1 MTSFLSSVSV
11 RLFGTHSA
19 FTGLLPV
26 VLAVFLSFL
35 AVSVP
40 LAALAL
46 EVRDHLG
53 FGGLTVGWVIGAQ
66 SLATLLTRH
75 QAGTLC
81 DQRGPRAA
89 VLLGL
94 PLTASSGL
102 AYALSGM
109 LPIDP
114 VGKVV
119 VLLLGRLV
127 AGFGESLFLTGLMSW
142 GISRV
147 GVARTGKV
155 MSWTGIA
162 IYAALGLG
170 APLGLAIQ
178 GAYGFAGVGL
188 LALVTPMLAW
198 AIAVRL
204 SAVPATGGQREPFH
218 RVLGLIWRP
227 GLVLALA
234 TVPYATMAAFLT
246 LDYAAH
252 GWPHAG
258 TALLGFGAAYV
269 FVRLV
274 GSSLPDR
281 IGASKVAVGS
291 LGFEAAGQV
300 LIWSAS
306 APSMAVLGATLTG
319 LGFSLVFPAMGVMAT
334 RSVPPEQR
342 GRAVGSFIAF
352 ADIALGVTGPAVGF
366 ATQWFG
372 ISAAFLV
379 GTAATCAALCLLP
392 SLRLGGSC
400 CRSLFPPMMVTIS
413 ANIEISTLLP
423 TPCAVAC

>member
-1 MTSFLSSVSV
+1 MTSLFSPVSV
-11 RLFGTHSA
+11 RPLGTPSA
-19 FTGLLPV
+19 FTGLVPV
-26 VLAVFLSFL
+26 VLAVFLGFL
-35 AVSVP
+35 AISVP

-53 FGGLTVGWVIGAQ
+53 FGALTVGWVIGAQ

-81 DQRGPRAA
+81 DQRGPRAV

-94 PLTASSGL
+94 PLTACSGL
-102 AYALSGM
+102 AYALSSV

-114 VGKVV
+114 VAKLAA
-119 VLLLGRLV
+119 LLLGRLV

-142 GISRV
+142 GIARM
-147 GVARTGKV
+147 GAARTGKV

-170 APLGLAIQ
+170 APLGLAVQ
-178 GAYGFAGVGL
+178 AHHGFAGVGV
-188 LALVTPMLAW
+188 LAVLTPMMAW

-204 SAVPATGGQREPFH
+204 PAVPAAGGQRVPFH

-234 TVPYATMAAFLT
+234 TVPYAAMAAFLT

-252 GWPHAG
+252 GWPRAG

-274 GSSLPDR
+274 GSGLPDR
-281 IGASKVAVGS
+281 FGATKVAVGS
-291 LGFEAAGQV
+291 LAFEAVGQV
-300 LIWSAS
+300 LIWC
-306 APSMAVLGATLTG
+306 APTPAMAVLGATLTG
-319 LGFSLVFPAMGVMAT
+319 LGFSLVFPAMGVIAT

-342 GRAVGSFIAF
+342 GRAVGNFIAF

-372 ISAAFLV
+372 ISTAFLV
-379 GTAATCAALCLLP
+379 GAGATCAALCLLP
-392 SLRLGGSC
+392 SLRIGK
-400 CRSLFPPMMVTIS
+400 
-413 ANIEISTLLP
+413 A
-423 TPCAVAC
+423 

>member
-1 MTSFLSSVSV
+1 
-11 RLFGTHSA
+11 
-19 FTGLLPV
+19 V
-26 VLAVFLSFL
+26 VLAVFLGFL
-35 AVSVP
+35 AISVP

-53 FGGLTVGWVIGAQ
+53 FGAITVGWAIGIQ

-94 PLTASSGL
+94 PLTACSGL
-102 AYALSGM
+102 AYGLSSV
-109 LPIDP
+109 LPMDP
-114 VGKVV
+114 VAKLA

-127 AGFGESLFLTGLMSW
+127 AGLGESLFLTGLMSW
-142 GISRV
+142 GIARV
-147 GVARTGKV
+147 GAARTGKV

-170 APLGLAIQ
+170 APLGLAVQ
-178 GAYGFAGVGL
+178 SAYGFAGVGVLAL
-188 LALVTPMLAW
+188 LAPMLAW
-198 AIAVRL
+198 AIAARL
-204 SAVPATGGQREPFH
+204 PPVLAAGGGQRVPLH

-234 TVPYATMAAFLT
+234 TVPYAAMAAFLT

-252 GWPHAG
+252 GWPQAG

-269 FVRLV
+269 LVRLV
-274 GSSLPDR
+274 GSGLPDR
-281 IGASKVAVGS
+281 LGAAPVAVGS
-291 LGFEAAGQV
+291 LVFEAVGQV
-300 LIWSAS
+300 LLWC
-306 APSMAVLGATLTG
+306 APTPGMAVLGATLTG
-319 LGFSLVFPAMGVMAT
+319 LGFSLVFPAMGVLAT

-342 GRAVGSFIAF
+342 GRAVGNFIAF
-352 ADIALGVTGPAVGF
+352 ADIALGVTGPVVGF

-372 ISAAFLV
+372 IPAAFLV
-379 GTAATCAALCLLP
+379 GAGATCAALCLLP
-392 SLRLGGSC
+392 SLRLG
-400 CRSLFPPMMVTIS
+400 RS
-413 ANIEISTLLP
+413 E
-423 TPCAVAC
+423 

>member
-1 MTSFLSSVSV
+1 M
-11 RLFGTHSA
+11 
-19 FTGLLPV
+19 
-26 VLAVFLSFL
+26 VLAVFLGFL
-35 AVSVP
+35 AISVP

-53 FGGLTVGWVIGAQ
+53 FGAVTVGWVIGIQ

-94 PLTASSGL
+94 PLTACSGL
-102 AYALSGM
+102 AYGLSSV

-114 VGKVV
+114 VAKLA

-127 AGFGESLFLTGLMSW
+127 AGLGESLFLTRLMSW
-142 GISRV
+142 GIARV
-147 GVARTGKV
+147 GAARTGKV

-170 APLGLAIQ
+170 APLGLAVQ
-178 GAYGFAGVGL
+178 SAYGFAGVGV
-188 LALVTPMLAW
+188 LALLTPMLAW
-198 AIAVRL
+198 AIAARL
-204 SAVPATGGQREPFH
+204 SPVLAAGGGQRVPLH

-234 TVPYATMAAFLT
+234 TVPYAAMAAFLT

-252 GWPHAG
+252 GWPQAG

-269 FVRLV
+269 LVRLI
-274 GSSLPDR
+274 GSGLPDR
-281 IGASKVAVGS
+281 LGAAPVAVGS
-291 LGFEAAGQV
+291 LIFEAVGQV
-300 LIWSAS
+300 LLWC
-306 APSMAVLGATLTG
+306 APTPGMAVLGATLTG
-319 LGFSLVFPAMGVMAT
+319 LGFSLVFPAMGVLAT

-342 GRAVGSFIAF
+342 GRAVGNFIAF
-352 ADIALGVTGPAVGF
+352 ADIALGVTGPVVGF
-366 ATQWFG
+366 ATQWLG
-372 ISAAFLV
+372 IPAAFLV
-379 GTAATCAALCLLP
+379 GAGATCAALCLLP
-392 SLRLGGSC
+392 SLRLG
-400 CRSLFPPMMVTIS
+400 RS
-413 ANIEISTLLP
+413 E
-423 TPCAVAC
+423 

>member
-1 MTSFLSSVSV
+1 M
-11 RLFGTHSA
+11 
-19 FTGLLPV
+19 
-26 VLAVFLSFL
+26 VLAVFLGFL
-35 AVSVP
+35 AISVP

-53 FGGLTVGWVIGAQ
+53 FGAVTVGWAIGIQ

-94 PLTASSGL
+94 PLTACSGL
-102 AYALSGM
+102 AYGLSSV

-114 VGKVV
+114 VAKLA

-127 AGFGESLFLTGLMSW
+127 AGLGESLFLTGLMSW
-142 GISRV
+142 GMARV
-147 GVARTGKV
+147 GAARTGKV

-170 APLGLAIQ
+170 APLGLAVQ
-178 GAYGFAGVGL
+178 SAYGFAGVGV
-188 LALVTPMLAW
+188 LALLTPMLAW
-198 AIAVRL
+198 VIAARL
-204 SAVPATGGQREPFH
+204 PPVLAAGGGQRVPLH

-234 TVPYATMAAFLT
+234 TVPYAAMAAFLT

-252 GWPHAG
+252 GWPQAG

-269 FVRLV
+269 LVRLV
-274 GSSLPDR
+274 GSGLPDR
-281 IGASKVAVGS
+281 LGAAPVAVGS
-291 LGFEAAGQV
+291 LVFEAVGQV
-300 LIWSAS
+300 LLWC
-306 APSMAVLGATLTG
+306 APTPGMAVLGATLTG
-319 LGFSLVFPAMGVMAT
+319 LGFSLVFPAMGVLAT

-342 GRAVGSFIAF
+342 GRAVGNFIAF
-352 ADIALGVTGPAVGF
+352 ADIALGVTGPVVGF

-372 ISAAFLV
+372 IPAAFLV
-379 GTAATCAALCLLP
+379 GAGATCAALCLLP
-392 SLRLGGSC
+392 SLRLG
-400 CRSLFPPMMVTIS
+400 RS
-413 ANIEISTLLP
+413 E
-423 TPCAVAC
+423 

>member
-1 MTSFLSSVSV
+1 MTSLFSSVSV
-11 RLFGTHSA
+11 RPLGTPSA
-19 FTGLLPV
+19 FTGLVPV
-26 VLAVFLSFL
+26 VLAVFLGFL
-35 AVSVP
+35 AISVP

-53 FGGLTVGWVIGAQ
+53 FGALTVGWVIGAQ

-75 QAGTLC
+75 QAGTCC

-94 PLTASSGL
+94 PLTACSGL
-102 AYALSGM
+102 AYVMSSV

-114 VGKVV
+114 VAKLA

-142 GISRV
+142 GIARM
-147 GVARTGKV
+147 GAARTGKV

-170 APLGLAIQ
+170 APLGLAVQ
-178 GAYGFAGVGL
+178 ARCGFAGVGV
-188 LALVTPMLAW
+188 LAVLTPMLAW

-204 SAVPATGGQREPFH
+204 PAVPAAGGQRVAFH

-234 TVPYATMAAFLT
+234 TVPYAAMAAFLT

-258 TALLGFGAAYV
+258 SALLGFGAAYV
-269 FVRLV
+269 FVRLI
-274 GSSLPDR
+274 GSGLPDR
-281 IGASKVAVGS
+281 FGATKVAVGS
-291 LGFEAAGQV
+291 LAFEAVGQV
-300 LIWSAS
+300 LIWCAS
-306 APSMAVLGATLTG
+306 APGTAVLGATLTG
-319 LGFSLVFPAMGVMAT
+319 LGFSLVFPAMGVIAT

-342 GRAVGSFIAF
+342 GRAVGNFIAF

-372 ISAAFLV
+372 ISTAFLV
-379 GTAATCAALCLLP
+379 GAGATFAALCLLP
-392 SLRLGGSC
+392 SLRLGKG
-400 CRSLFPPMMVTIS
+400 
-413 ANIEISTLLP
+413 
-423 TPCAVAC
+423 

>member
-1 MTSFLSSVSV
+1 M
-11 RLFGTHSA
+11 
-19 FTGLLPV
+19 
-26 VLAVFLSFL
+26 VLAVFLGFL
-35 AVSVP
+35 AISVP

-53 FGGLTVGWVIGAQ
+53 FGAVTVGWVIGIQ

-94 PLTASSGL
+94 PLTACSGL
-102 AYALSGM
+102 AYGLSSV

-114 VGKVV
+114 VAKLA

-127 AGFGESLFLTGLMSW
+127 AGLGESLFLTGLMSW
-142 GISRV
+142 GIARV
-147 GVARTGKV
+147 GAARTGKV

-170 APLGLAIQ
+170 APLGLAVQ
-178 GAYGFAGVGL
+178 SAYGFAGVGV
-188 LALVTPMLAW
+188 LALLTPMLAW
-198 AIAVRL
+198 AIAARL
-204 SAVPATGGQREPFH
+204 SPVLAAGGGQRVPLH

-234 TVPYATMAAFLT
+234 TVPYAAMAAFLT

-252 GWPHAG
+252 GWPQAG

-269 FVRLV
+269 LVRLI
-274 GSSLPDR
+274 GSGLPDR
-281 IGASKVAVGS
+281 LGAAPVAVGS
-291 LGFEAAGQV
+291 LIFEAVGQV
-300 LIWSAS
+300 LLWC
-306 APSMAVLGATLTG
+306 APTPGMAVLGATLTG
-319 LGFSLVFPAMGVMAT
+319 LGFSLVFPAMGVLAT

-342 GRAVGSFIAF
+342 GRAVGNFIAF
-352 ADIALGVTGPAVGF
+352 ADIALGVTGPVVGF
-366 ATQWFG
+366 ATQWLG
-372 ISAAFLV
+372 IPAAFLV
-379 GTAATCAALCLLP
+379 GAGATCAALCLLP
-392 SLRLGGSC
+392 SLRLG
-400 CRSLFPPMMVTIS
+400 RS
-413 ANIEISTLLP
+413 E
-423 TPCAVAC
+423 

>member
-1 MTSFLSSVSV
+1 M
-11 RLFGTHSA
+11 
-19 FTGLLPV
+19 GLAPV
-26 VLAVFLSFL
+26 VLAVFLGFL
-35 AVSVP
+35 AISVP

-53 FGGLTVGWVIGAQ
+53 FGAATVGWAIGLQ

-94 PLTASSGL
+94 PLAACSGL
-102 AYALSGM
+102 VYGLSSALS
-109 LPIDP
+109 IDP
-114 VGKVV
+114 LGKLA

-142 GISRV
+142 GIARV
-147 GVARTGKV
+147 GAARTGKV

-170 APLGLAIQ
+170 APLGLAVQ
-178 GAYGFAGVGL
+178 ASYGFGGVGVVAL
-188 LALVTPMLAW
+188 LAPMLAW
-198 AIAVRL
+198 VIAVRL
-204 SAVPATGGQREPFH
+204 PAVAAAGGQRVPFH

-234 TVPYATMAAFLT
+234 TVPYAAMAAFLT

-274 GSSLPDR
+274 GSGLPDR
-281 IGASKVAVGS
+281 FGATRVAVVS
-291 LGFEAAGQV
+291 LILEAVGQV
-300 LIWSAS
+300 VVWCAS
-306 APSMAVLGATLTG
+306 TPAMAVWGATITG
-319 LGFSLVFPAMGVMAT
+319 LGFSLVFPAMGVLAT
-334 RSVPPEQR
+334 RSVPPQQR
-342 GRAVGSFIAF
+342 GRAVGNFIAF
-352 ADIALGVTGPAVGF
+352 ADIALGVTGPAVGL

-372 ISAAFLV
+372 IRAAFLV
-379 GTAATCAALCLLP
+379 GAAATCAALCLLP
-392 SLRLGGSC
+392 SLRLGRG
-400 CRSLFPPMMVTIS
+400 
-413 ANIEISTLLP
+413 ND
-423 TPCAVAC
+423 

>member
-1 MTSFLSSVSV
+1 MTSLSSPVSDSVPV
-11 RLFGTHSA
+11 RSPATTSA
-19 FTGLLPV
+19 FGGLAPV
-26 VLAVFLSFL
+26 VLAVFLGFL
-35 AVSVP
+35 AISVP

-53 FGGLTVGWVIGAQ
+53 FGALTVGWVIGAQ

-94 PLTASSGL
+94 PLTACSGV
-102 AYALSGM
+102 AYALASM

-114 VGKVV
+114 AARLA
-119 VLLLGRLV
+119 VLLVGRLV
-127 AGFGESLFLTGLMSW
+127 AGLGESLFLTGLMSW
-142 GISRV
+142 GIARV
-147 GVARTGKV
+147 GPARTGKV

-170 APLGLAIQ
+170 ASLGLAVQ
-178 GAYGFAGVGL
+178 SAYGFAGVGA
-188 LALVTPMLAW
+188 LAVLTPLLAW
-198 AIAVRL
+198 AIAVKL
-204 SAVPATGGQREPFH
+204 PAVPASGGQRVPFH

-234 TVPYATMAAFLT
+234 TVPYAAMAAFLT

-252 GWPHAG
+252 GWPRAG
-258 TALLGFGAAYV
+258 TALLCFGAAYV

-274 GSSLPDR
+274 GSGLPDR
-281 IGASKVAVGS
+281 FGATKVAVGS
-291 LGFEAAGQV
+291 LVFEAVGQL
-300 LIWSAS
+300 LIWC
-306 APSMAVLGATLTG
+306 APAPGMALLGATLSG
-319 LGFSLVFPAMGVMAT
+319 LGFSLVFPAMGVIAT
-334 RSVPPEQR
+334 RAVPPQQR
-342 GRAVGSFIAF
+342 GRAVGNFIAF
-352 ADIALGVTGPAVGF
+352 ADIAMGVTGPVVGF

-379 GTAATCAALCLLP
+379 GAGATCAALCLLP
-392 SLRLGGSC
+392 SLRLGGS
-400 CRSLFPPMMVTIS
+400 RD
-413 ANIEISTLLP
+413 
-423 TPCAVAC
+423 

>member
-1 MTSFLSSVSV
+1 
-11 RLFGTHSA
+11 
-19 FTGLLPV
+19 V
-26 VLAVFLSFL
+26 VLAVFLGFL
-35 AVSVP
+35 AISVP

-53 FGGLTVGWVIGAQ
+53 FGAVTVGWAIGIQ

-94 PLTASSGL
+94 PLTACSGL
-102 AYALSGM
+102 AYGLSSV

-114 VGKVV
+114 VAKLA

-127 AGFGESLFLTGLMSW
+127 AGLGESLFLTGLMSW
-142 GISRV
+142 GMARV
-147 GVARTGKV
+147 GAARTGKV

-170 APLGLAIQ
+170 APLGLAVQ
-178 GAYGFAGVGL
+178 SAYGFAGVGV
-188 LALVTPMLAW
+188 LALLTPMLAW
-198 AIAVRL
+198 VIAARL
-204 SAVPATGGQREPFH
+204 PPVLAAGGGQRVPLH

-234 TVPYATMAAFLT
+234 TVPYAAMAAFLT

-252 GWPHAG
+252 GWPQAG

-269 FVRLV
+269 LVRLV
-274 GSSLPDR
+274 GSGLPDR
-281 IGASKVAVGS
+281 LGAAPVAVGS
-291 LGFEAAGQV
+291 LVFEAVGQV
-300 LIWSAS
+300 LLWC
-306 APSMAVLGATLTG
+306 APTPGMAVLGATLTG
-319 LGFSLVFPAMGVMAT
+319 LGFSLVFPAMGVLAT

-342 GRAVGSFIAF
+342 GRAVGNFIAF
-352 ADIALGVTGPAVGF
+352 ADIALGVTGPVVGF

-372 ISAAFLV
+372 IPAAFLV
-379 GTAATCAALCLLP
+379 GAGATCAALCLLP
-392 SLRLGGSC
+392 SLRLG
-400 CRSLFPPMMVTIS
+400 RS
-413 ANIEISTLLP
+413 E
-423 TPCAVAC
+423 